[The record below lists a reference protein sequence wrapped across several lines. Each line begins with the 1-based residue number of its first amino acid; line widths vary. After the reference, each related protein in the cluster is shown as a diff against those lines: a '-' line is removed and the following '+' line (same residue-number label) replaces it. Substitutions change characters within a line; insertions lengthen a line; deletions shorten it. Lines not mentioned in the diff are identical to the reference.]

1 MLVVLCDKNSGST
14 ELHDIYIYCLEE
26 SNPLLG
32 QDAVWGPNLEEFRKG
47 VFNYCAVSR
56 FVLKLNGTA

>member
-1 MLVVLCDKNSGST
+1 MFEEGRIGTVDQLNYM
-14 ELHDIYIYCLEE
+14 IYIYCLEE

>member
-1 MLVVLCDKNSGST
+1 M
-14 ELHDIYIYCLEE
+14 IYIYCLEE

>member
-1 MLVVLCDKNSGST
+1 MFEEGRIRTVDQLNYM
-14 ELHDIYIYCLEE
+14 IYIYCLQE

-32 QDAVWGPNLEEFRKG
+32 QDAVWGPNLEEFRKD